1 MLIFAIAFFIFL
13 IGRCLLAKSD
23 SKGKLYLKVL
33 AFIKP
38 YKWLMLTA
46 VLLNLGFSLFNTL
59 SVALIKPLF
68 QILFK
73 TNDVPIQQAQTSFL
87 KDIQSRFFDYLFSFI
102 KSESMNSTLIKFG
115 ILIVLIFLIKNLF
128 KYWGT
133 IYSSKFEEGIV
144 KSIRDKVFAKLT
156 NLSLDFFN
164 KTKQGTLI
172 SVIANDVG
180 TVNQTMIAS
189 FSVLLREASQVV
201 FLLFLLLS
209 ISVELTLIA
218 FSTSIFSITIIR
230 TARKFLKRYATR
242 MQKALADYTGTISE
256 IVSGIRVVK
265 AYNAEKHAVDRFET
279 DSRFY
284 VKSAVKHKIV
294 VAIIPSINEVFAIA
308 AMTIVLLVGA
318 MRINDHQLSPDN
330 LMLFLFSLF
339 QIMSPITSVLNQFV
353 QFPRGFVSAER
364 IFEILDSE
372 PTIKDGNEDFKSFE
386 SGISVKNVS
395 FAYND
400 TEVIKNVDLH
410 IPKGKKVAF
419 VGASG
424 SGKST
429 MLDLLIRFYDPSAGI
444 IEIDGKNIK
453 DFKIES
459 YRKLFGIV
467 SQETMLFND
476 TVANNIKF
484 GGFNSSEEDLI
495 NAAKLSNSYN
505 FISKMENGFET
516 MLGDRGVN
524 LSGGE
529 RQRVAIAR
537 ALLRN
542 PEILV
547 FDEATS
553 ALDAESEKIVQDAIN
568 ESLKNKTAI
577 LVAHRL
583 STIINCDEIIVFE
596 KGEIVE
602 RGNHLELLELNGVY
616 KKLYDIQFNEANN
629 LSK

>member
-1 MLIFAIAFFIFL
+1 M
-13 IGRCLLAKSD
+13 AKND

-38 YKWLMLTA
+38 YKWLMITA

-73 TNDVPIQQAQTSFL
+73 TNEVPIQTAQTSFL
-87 KDIQSRFFDYLFSFI
+87 KDLQNRFFDYLFSFI
-102 KSESMNSTLIKFG
+102 KSDSINSTLIKFG
-115 ILIVLIFLIKNLF
+115 VLIVLIFFIKNLF

-201 FLLFLLLS
+201 FLMFLLLS
-209 ISVELTLIA
+209 ISAELTLIA

-265 AYNAEKHAVDRFET
+265 AYNAEKHAVDRFEA

-294 VAIIPSINEVFAIA
+294 VAIIPSINEVFAIS

-372 PTIKDGNEDFKSFE
+372 PTIKDGDLELKSFE
-386 SGISVKNVS
+386 SSIKVNNVS

-400 TEVIKNVDLH
+400 IEVIKNVDLT
-410 IPKGKKVAF
+410 ISKGKKVAF

-429 MLDLLIRFYDPSAGI
+429 MLDLLIRFYDPSSGS

-453 DFKIES
+453 DFKIDS
-459 YRKLFGIV
+459 YRSLFGIV

-568 ESLKNKTAI
+568 ESLKNRTAI

-602 RGNHLELLELNGVY
+602 RGSHQELIEINGIY

>member
-1 MLIFAIAFFIFL
+1 
-13 IGRCLLAKSD
+13 
-23 SKGKLYLKVL
+23 
-33 AFIKP
+33 
-38 YKWLMLTA
+38 MLTA
-46 VLLNLGFSLFNTL
+46 VLLNLGFSLFNTF

-68 QILFK
+68 QILFN

-87 KDIQSRFFDYLFSFI
+87 KDIQTRFFDYLFSFI
-102 KSESMNSTLIKFG
+102 KSESINSTLIKFG
-115 ILIVLIFLIKNLF
+115 ILIVLIFLFKNLF

-242 MQKALADYTGTISE
+242 MQKALADYTGTITE

-265 AYNAEKHAVDRFET
+265 AYNAEKHAVERFES

-372 PTIKDGNEDFKSFE
+372 PTIKDGNDELKSFE
-386 SGISVKNVS
+386 SGIRVNNVS

-400 TEVIKNVDLH
+400 AEVIKNVDLH

-429 MLDLLIRFYDPSAGI
+429 MLDLLIRFYDPSAGS

-453 DFKIES
+453 DFQIEL

-484 GGFNSSEEDLI
+484 GGFNSSEDDLI

-568 ESLKNKTAI
+568 ESLKNRTAI

-602 RGNHLELLELNGVY
+602 RGNHQELLEMNGIY

-629 LSK
+629 IAK